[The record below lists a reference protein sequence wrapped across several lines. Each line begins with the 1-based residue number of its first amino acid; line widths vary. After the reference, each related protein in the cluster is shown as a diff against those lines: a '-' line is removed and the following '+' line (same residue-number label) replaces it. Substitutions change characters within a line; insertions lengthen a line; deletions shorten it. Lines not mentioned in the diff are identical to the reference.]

1 MGSNLVETINAKL
14 DDFVSASLGGQLGID
29 PKTTR
34 IGVMMLAPIVLG
46 ALVKMAADPRGGEQ
60 IGELLQQGQYDGTL
74 IDNLPTVLGRGS
86 PEQLIAKGTPLTAQ
100 LFGANQDAL
109 VSLISKLSTIKS
121 PALVSLMAMVAP
133 LVLDVI
139 GGEVAALRLNAK
151 GLQNLLLS
159 QKDSLMRALPP
170 GCGEPL
176 GLKGMIAQAQTVPTA
191 SPSQASGLDKT
202 IILAF
207 VVSAIFAFGVYQYF
221 FAGKQPG
228 GDANKAVVPAPA
240 EQVEER
246 NR

>member
-34 IGVMMLAPIVLG
+34 VGVMMLAPIVLG
-46 ALVKMAADPRGGEQ
+46 ALVKVAADARGGEQ
-60 IGELLQQGQYDGTL
+60 IGDLLQAGHYDGTL
-74 IDNLPTVLGRGS
+74 IDSLPKVLGGGS
-86 PEQLIAKGTPLTAQ
+86 PEQLIATGTQLTEQ
-100 LFGANQDAL
+100 LFGPNRD
-109 VSLISKLSTIKS
+109 VLIAIVSKLSTIKP
-121 PALVSLMAMVAP
+121 PALASLMSMVAP

-221 FAGKQPG
+221 FSGKQPG
-228 GDANKAVVPAPA
+228 GNNQAVNPVPV
-240 EQVEER
+240 EQVEEP
-246 NR
+246 